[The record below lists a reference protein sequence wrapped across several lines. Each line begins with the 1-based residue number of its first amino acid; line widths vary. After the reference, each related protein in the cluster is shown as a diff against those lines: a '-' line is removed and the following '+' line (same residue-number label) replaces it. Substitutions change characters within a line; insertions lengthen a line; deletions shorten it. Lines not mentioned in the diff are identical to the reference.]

1 MMITNDSALQ
11 VRVLRA
17 RRCAAAEP
25 RRLPPPAA
33 DHAGPQEYMKR
44 VLMQLKEWLMGH
56 MVQKLVLVISRCGR
70 YYCRSY
76 CRRSRR
82 RRRRC

>member
-1 MMITNDSALQ
+1 
-11 VRVLRA
+11 
-17 RRCAAAEP
+17 
-25 RRLPPPAA
+25 
-33 DHAGPQEYMKR
+33 MKR